1 MNDSPGLRVSALLE
15 HASEHTVESLTI
27 PDAVELVRV
36 IRPELLQ
43 GERRYETLSHL
54 VDLDTLLSNLSLR
67 ELMLDALPQHKVA
80 EFESRI
86 GTSIAELRYVDPI
99 PNSQRR
105 EVLRFFGQVAATEFV
120 DNFDQAP
127 IDVRRPLFLHQKRA
141 ASVVENFLYNDVP
154 PRVLLHFPT
163 GCGKTRTAMSIV
175 ASHLRVRT
183 PTLVIWVAETREL
196 LEQAASEFED
206 TWRDVG
212 DRPLHCYR
220 FWARNTPP
228 IQDVEDGIVVAGLA
242 KLRSYAPIAICF
254 GLLATAQPLSCSTK
268 LTMQPRPPTRIS
280 LTHWFAATSVPVS
293 LDCRPHPGEPGM
305 IPRRMYDVAEMFG
318 NNKVTLD
325 FGVGVNPI
333 TKLVEDGYLASV
345 TFTRMEVTSPL
356 SETDK
361 SEVARSRELP
371 DRIRN
376 VIYSDMHRN
385 LAVIRRILHLVR
397 VHSRVLVFT
406 GSVRNAELL
415 SRISEAIGCRSDV
428 VTANTDVNQR
438 DRIINRFRRPGG
450 RPIVLV
456 NVGVLTTG
464 FDAPRATAAII
475 DRPTKS
481 LVLYS
486 QMVGRVLRGPKAGG
500 ADRCEV
506 ITVVDTSLPGFG
518 DVSEAFSNW
527 EDVWG

>member
-1 MNDSPGLRVSALLE
+1 MNDSPGLRLSALLE
-15 HASEHTVESLTI
+15 RASEHTVESLTI
-27 PDAVELVRV
+27 PDAVELIRV

-54 VDLDTLLSNLSLR
+54 VDFDTLLSNLSLR
-67 ELMLDALPQHKVA
+67 ELMLDAFPLHKVA

-86 GTSIAELRYVDPI
+86 GTSIAELRCVDPI

-105 EVLRFFGQVAATEFV
+105 EILRFFGQVAATEFV
-120 DNFDQAP
+120 DHFDRTP
-127 IDVRRPLFLHQKRA
+127 IDVRRPLFPHQKRA
-141 ASVVENFLYNDVP
+141 ASVVENVLSNDVP

-175 ASHLRVRT
+175 ASHLRVRA

-220 FWARNTPP
+220 FWGRHTPP
-228 IQDVEDGIVVAGLA
+228 IQDVQDGIVVAGLA
-242 KLRSYAPIAICF
+242 KLRSYATNRPLLWSLGDRTTLVVFDEAHHATAPTYKDLVDALVRRNLRT
-254 GLLATAQPLSCSTK
+254 GLLGLSAT
-268 LTMQPRPPTRIS
+268 
-280 LTHWFAATSVPVS
+280 
-293 LDCRPHPGEPGM
+293 PGRTWNDPEEDV
-305 IPRRMYDVAEMFG
+305 RVAEMFG
-318 NNKVTLD
+318 NNKVALD

-361 SEVARSRELP
+361 SEVERSRELP

-376 VIYSDMHRN
+376 LIYSDMHRN

-415 SRISEAIGCRSDV
+415 SRLSGAIGCRSDV

-450 RPIVLV
+450 GSIVLV

-506 ITVVDTSLPGFG
+506 VTVVDTSLPGFG
-518 DVSEAFSNW
+518 DVADAFSNW